1 VTSAILVPLD
11 GSVFAEQALPF
22 ALGLAHQTHSPLH
35 PVMVHAEP
43 PFHEVGEWTATI
55 DSENLEVKL
64 RERETAYLES
74 VAERLASTDVS
85 VHEPVLLEGGV
96 VDALVDHVRAHG
108 IDRAVLSTH
117 GRAGLERLWLP
128 SVAEALLH
136 KLTIPLLLVRP
147 DPESTEADVVEP
159 APPFRTVL
167 VTLDGS
173 QDAEAVLEDA
183 LTLVDTDDARFI
195 LLRVVPPPP
204 LLASAYLPHAALM
217 QREES
222 ESRRERAR
230 AYMDAVEQRL
240 AERTSDIETRIVV
253 HGRPADLIQRAAD
266 DEGVDLIAMGTHG
279 HGGLRDMLL
288 GSVTRDV
295 VRTSA
300 VPVLVHRVADH

>member
-1 VTSAILVPLD
+1 MSSAILVPLD

-22 ALGLAHQTHSPLH
+22 ALSLAHQTNSPLH

-43 PFHEVGEWTATI
+43 QFHDIGEWTATI
-55 DSENLEVKL
+55 DAENLEEKL

-74 VAERLASTDVS
+74 VAERLTSEHVP
-85 VHEPVLLEGGV
+85 VHDPVLLEGDV
-96 VDALVDHVRAHG
+96 VVALTDHVRTHAIG
-108 IDRAVLSTH
+108 RAVLSTH
-117 GRAGLERLWLP
+117 GRGGLERLWLP

-136 KLTIPLLLVRP
+136 RLTIPLLFVRP
-147 DPESTEADVVEP
+147 EPDASEADVVHA

-173 QDAEAVLEDA
+173 QDAEAVLNDA
-183 LTLVDTDDARFI
+183 FDFADADDARFI

-222 ESRRERAR
+222 EHRRAQAR
-230 AYMDAVEQRL
+230 AYMDAVEQSMEGR
-240 AERTSDIETRIVV
+240 AAAIDTRIVL
-253 HGRPADLIQRAAD
+253 HGRPATVIQRVAD
-266 DEGVDLIAMGTHG
+266 DEQVDLIGMGTHG
-279 HGGLRDMLL
+279 HSGLREMLL

-295 VRTSA
+295 VRSSA
-300 VPVLVHRVADH
+300 VPVLVHRVAD